1 MRKGKRL
8 CRAHKPYTVE
18 YFAKRHARGRS
29 VTIKSELSLMSAS
42 LAADVITACITAVAS
57 VASILGV
64 VVLVPITVFQ
74 DTDREHDAK

>member
-18 YFAKRHARGRS
+18 YFAKRHARERS

-42 LAADVITACITAVAS
+42 LADVITACITAVAS
-57 VASILGV
+57 VASVLGV